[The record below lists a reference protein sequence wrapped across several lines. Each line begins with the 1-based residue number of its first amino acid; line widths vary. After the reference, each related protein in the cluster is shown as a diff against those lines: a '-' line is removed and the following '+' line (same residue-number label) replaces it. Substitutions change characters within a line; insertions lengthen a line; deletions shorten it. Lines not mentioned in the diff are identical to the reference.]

1 MSALLKLSYSDTHV
15 NELAILIM
23 GDIILVI
30 SFVLLIVSY
39 AGIVSSIL
47 KVPLLEVSVKPFLPV
62 VPTCLWYH
70 CSMGQSSDNS
80 TLKETFMTM
89 MNTVVTLMLNPF
101 IYSLWNRD
109 MKMILARLLCNKKI
123 LLCL

>member
-30 SFVLLIVSY
+30 LFVLLIVSY

-80 TLKETFMTM
+80 KGDFHDYDEHSGDSYVEPLHLQSMEQRHEDD
-89 MNTVVTLMLNPF
+89 P
-101 IYSLWNRD
+101 S
-109 MKMILARLLCNKKI
+109 
-123 LLCL
+123 